1 MKRIWRGNYGCL
13 KEYLLQMHYY
23 IFKINAMPKGV
34 IIDWVVWQSLEQCT
48 AVSCRKFQW
57 HQWQWFSWQ
66 KQFFINCP
74 VMGIKQ
80 NLSNILSFM
89 VEQNNN
95 LAYPI
100 NLVHIWLGLFYFL
113 NSILKIRFP
122 ALRDS
127 RTDII
132 EAELESQVTPE

>member
-1 MKRIWRGNYGCL
+1 
-13 KEYLLQMHYY
+13 
-23 IFKINAMPKGV
+23 
-34 IIDWVVWQSLEQCT
+34 
-48 AVSCRKFQW
+48 
-57 HQWQWFSWQ
+57 
-66 KQFFINCP
+66 
-74 VMGIKQ
+74 MGIKQ

>member
-1 MKRIWRGNYGCL
+1 MAS
-13 KEYLLQMHYY
+13 MAM
-23 IFKINAMPKGV
+23 IF
-34 IIDWVVWQSLEQCT
+34 LT
-48 AVSCRKFQW
+48 
-57 HQWQWFSWQ
+57 

>member
-1 MKRIWRGNYGCL
+1 
-13 KEYLLQMHYY
+13 
-23 IFKINAMPKGV
+23 
-34 IIDWVVWQSLEQCT
+34 
-48 AVSCRKFQW
+48 
-57 HQWQWFSWQ
+57 
-66 KQFFINCP
+66 
-74 VMGIKQ
+74 
-80 NLSNILSFM
+80 M

-122 ALRDS
+122 APRDS